1 MELNRLSL
9 LVDKVLRVSLF
20 EKQEPELRSE
30 AIDLKML
37 VEEILHSMRLQF
49 EKYRA
54 QVQFLPEGDFFAL
67 KGDRMH
73 LVSVVYNLLDNAL
86 KYSSLHPEIRIGIS
100 HQNQQLL
107 LRVEDNGIGIPAAF
121 QERIFEKFFRVPTG
135 DVHDVKGHGLG
146 LSYVA
151 SVVRLHGG
159 SIAVESQE
167 KAGTCFTIVLPSE
180 KPET

>member
-1 MELNRLSL
+1 
-9 LVDKVLRVSLF
+9 
-20 EKQEPELRSE
+20 
-30 AIDLKML
+30 
-37 VEEILHSMRLQF
+37 
-49 EKYRA
+49 
-54 QVQFLPEGDFFAL
+54 VQFLPEGDFFAL